1 MKKEELNARIGQ
13 EIKRQRKLHRITQQE
28 LADRVGISRSVLARY
43 ESGTIEIS
51 MPMFVAICDAL
62 NVPYAEVLEGV
73 SYE

>member
-1 MKKEELNARIGQ
+1 MKKDELNKYFGT
-13 EIKRQRKLHRITQQE
+13 EFKRQRKLHKLTQQE

-51 MPMFVAICDAL
+51 MTMFVAICDAL

>member
-1 MKKEELNARIGQ
+1 MKKDELNKYIGT
-13 EIKRQRKLHRITQQE
+13 EFKRQRKLHKLTQQE

-51 MPMFVAICDAL
+51 MTMFVAICAAL
-62 NVPYAEVLEGV
+62 NVSYAEVLGGV

>member
-1 MKKEELNARIGQ
+1 MKKDELNKYIGT
-13 EIKRQRKLHRITQQE
+13 EFKRQRKLHKLTQQE

-62 NVPYAEVLEGV
+62 NVSYAEVLGGV